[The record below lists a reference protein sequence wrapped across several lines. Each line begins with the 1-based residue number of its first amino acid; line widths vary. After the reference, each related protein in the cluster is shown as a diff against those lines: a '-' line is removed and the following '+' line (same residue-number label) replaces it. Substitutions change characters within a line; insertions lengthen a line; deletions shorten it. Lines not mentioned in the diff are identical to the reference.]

1 MVMAARLSQSMGWLS
16 DKDVKRTIKLI
27 KSAGLP
33 TKPPLISVEKYLE
46 LMMLDKKTK
55 DGQINLVLQKSIG
68 EAILTNDY
76 DPAKLQQVLESS
88 H

>member
-1 MVMAARLSQSMGWLS
+1 M
-16 DKDVKRTIKLI
+16 T
-27 KSAGLP
+27 
-33 TKPPLISVEKYLE
+33 
-46 LMMLDKKTK
+46 LDKKTK

-68 EAILTNDY
+68 EAVLTSDY